1 MRPVPTPCPLFI
13 QDHHRLAR
21 RRAWSASLLRN
32 KKERDSV
39 TQNCKNSRTLRLS
52 TAEKCDTPS
61 VSSSEE
67 EQPHEY
73 YHHQQQNDGNK
84 TKQKPETRGNANNRV
99 ANLRQRCLK
108 NKKLHDSEET
118 SCCPTLQSIDSSL
131 QTKKKAVS
139 FGKVHVREHAR
150 LLGDHPSCPD
160 GLSLGLDWMH
170 GERVTI
176 MAVDLFERSHKRG
189 GQGKARRLQSFERKV
204 ILKVLGGYE
213 EDELMKA
220 YFSHQRGTSPAA

>member
-1 MRPVPTPCPLFI
+1 MRQVQAPCPLFI
-13 QDHHRLAR
+13 EDHHRHNR
-21 RRAWSASLLRN
+21 RRGASGSSSSSLLHKQELDSFNGNRN
-32 KKERDSV
+32 SSRLRVS
-39 TQNCKNSRTLRLS
+39 KN
-52 TAEKCDTPS
+52 DTPS
-61 VSSSEE
+61 VSCKED
-67 EQPHEY
+67 QPHEY
-73 YHHQQQNDGNK
+73 HHPQQQNNRSKSQLKNQAKVK
-84 TKQKPETRGNANNRV
+84 TNNRL
-99 ANLRQRCLK
+99 LRRFLK
-108 NKKLHDSEET
+108 NKKSHDSEET